1 MGRYYFKS
9 EKVGIKLSG
18 MGQQSIVHRK
28 VMQDLVRYIYENIS
42 TVINYDHVRM
52 TVPKSPVPLK
62 YRNKRTDIAF
72 FVSDT
77 VVRLQID
84 TLKPLKPLRN
94 LLRDH
99 AKGKGSHNTDSG

>member
-1 MGRYYFKS
+1 MKRYYFKA
-9 EKVGIKLSG
+9 EKVGIKLRG
-18 MGQQSIVHRK
+18 MGQQSLVHRK
-28 VMQDLVRYIYENIS
+28 VMQELVRYIYENMS

-62 YRNKRTDIAF
+62 YRRKRTDIAF

-94 LLRDH
+94 LLREH
-99 AKGKGSHNTDSG
+99 AKGHGARNTGSG